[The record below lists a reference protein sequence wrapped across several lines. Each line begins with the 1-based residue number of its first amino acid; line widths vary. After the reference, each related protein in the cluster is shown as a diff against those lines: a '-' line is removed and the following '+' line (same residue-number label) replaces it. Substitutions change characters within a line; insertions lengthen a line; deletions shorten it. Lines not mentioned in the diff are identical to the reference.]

1 MIDTPPMGSNA
12 VSPIGDKGSLPL
24 TFRVVGSLVQV
35 TGLTSGLVMQLTALL
50 QPFISTANHGTA
62 RRGDV
67 VTIHLEPSAAENG
80 WRIWTNGTYL
90 TLASASPDL
99 ALYVEWLVVSQAL
112 QRSTTTVAYHAASLA
127 LGRKAVIL
135 VAPSGS
141 GKTTLTAG
149 LASRGWKPLADDL
162 TIVDIDT
169 AALHPFRRCFH
180 ADAFTRAT
188 LSRAMPLRTPVPSV
202 EEYVRPTRWGPDPSQ
217 AAWIVLFRR
226 DPAEPASMTPITRAQ
241 AAGALYTSSI
251 RNRLPRAEVARLSVR
266 LASVVRGCWEL
277 NNSDIGATLDLLD
290 ATLRRT

>member
-1 MIDTPPMGSNA
+1 MPAIEASRRKADSTTANATPA
-12 VSPIGDKGSLPL
+12 RPL
-24 TFRVVGSLVQV
+24 EVIVAGSLVRL
-35 TGLTSGLVMQLTALL
+35 TGLTGRRRAELAALL
-50 QPFISTANHGTA
+50 RPLLA
-62 RRGDV
+62 RHSDEHSHQDTTITIQIEPTDAGLGVSINGDHE
-67 VTIHLEPSAAENG
+67 TTTFDSNSLTS
-80 WRIWTNGTYL
+80 YL
-90 TLASASPDL
+90 
-99 ALYVEWLVVSQAL
+99 EWLVVSQAL

-127 LGRKAVIL
+127 LGRNAVIL

-180 ADAFTRAT
+180 VDAFTRAT
-188 LSRAMPLRTPVPSV
+188 LSRAMPIRTPVPSV

-226 DPAEPASMTPITRAQ
+226 DPAEPASITPVTRAT
-241 AAGALYTSSI
+241 AAGALYTASI
-251 RNRLPRAEVARLSVR
+251 RNRAPRADVARLSVR
-266 LASVVRGCWEL
+266 LASAVRGCWEL